1 MLPLQLGIGSGTR
14 TEQMCRVTK
23 LLSFGTMNNV
33 IRSSSDEKQDE
44 CFRQAQDLMQVQ
56 RRAFFLG
63 WKVDLFCYIF
73 LAYCTLIQLKNVF
86 KRKVNIAKLDR
97 YQICILFC
105 FPFTTYQFHQC
116 VWW

>member
-33 IRSSSDEKQDE
+33 IRSSSDVEQDE

-73 LAYCTLIQLKNVF
+73 LAYCTLIQLKNIF
-86 KRKVNIAKLDR
+86 KRKE
-97 YQICILFC
+97 CISYFVYLSLPINFIS
-105 FPFTTYQFHQC
+105 
-116 VWW
+116 VSGGEKEELSLV